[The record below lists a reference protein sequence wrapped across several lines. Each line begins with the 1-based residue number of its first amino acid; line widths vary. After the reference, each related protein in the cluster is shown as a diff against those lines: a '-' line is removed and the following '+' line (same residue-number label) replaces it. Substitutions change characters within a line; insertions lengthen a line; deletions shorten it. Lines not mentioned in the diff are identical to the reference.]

1 MLKEVIEKTI
11 NSHYDIASLKTGI
24 SEIILKEFIKGNAK
38 ITLNDTEKILNA
50 LNIKIDD
57 KQSQKIETA
66 LVKKEEE
73 KKDKFKFYAVYWLK
87 KKKFEVKNS
96 TYCNYANLLKN
107 NIIPILG
114 EVRFYELSGEILQ
127 FFVYKA
133 QGENQLSVKTTKDCL
148 GVIKQIIAD
157 GQEQGI
163 IPQFTYPK
171 RKIKYKKQELIGS
184 EKKTYTEEEY
194 KKIINAILQ
203 QIDNK
208 KAGILLGLYTGMRIG
223 ELCALQFGDID
234 FERKCVYVNKT
245 LQRTYDPTKD
255 INPSEIKITSTK
267 TESSNREIPLT
278 EEMIKIL
285 RGLYKDNNLIDGYT
299 TYLIAKKYGI
309 NFINVINNS

>member
-66 LVKKEEE
+66 LVKREEE
-73 KKDKFKFYAVYWLK
+73 KKDKFKFYAVYWLE

-133 QGENQLSVKTTKDCL
+133 QGENQLSIKTTKDCL

-163 IPQFTYPK
+163 IPQFT
-171 RKIKYKKQELIGS
+171 
-184 EKKTYTEEEY
+184 
-194 KKIINAILQ
+194 
-203 QIDNK
+203 
-208 KAGILLGLYTGMRIG
+208 
-223 ELCALQFGDID
+223 
-234 FERKCVYVNKT
+234 
-245 LQRTYDPTKD
+245 
-255 INPSEIKITSTK
+255 
-267 TESSNREIPLT
+267 
-278 EEMIKIL
+278 
-285 RGLYKDNNLIDGYT
+285 
-299 TYLIAKKYGI
+299 
-309 NFINVINNS
+309 